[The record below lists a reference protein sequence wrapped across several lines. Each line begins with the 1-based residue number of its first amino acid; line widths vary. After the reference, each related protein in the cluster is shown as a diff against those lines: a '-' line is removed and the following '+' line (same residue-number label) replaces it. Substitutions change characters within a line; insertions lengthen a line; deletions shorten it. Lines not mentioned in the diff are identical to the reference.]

1 MTVGFHAVNFLN
13 KMLDHLRG
21 GTAWTQPSG
30 IYYKLH
36 TGDPG
41 ASGTANAA
49 VGDATRKAAVFGAAA
64 SGSIANSSAI
74 GPWTNGGTSETLT
87 HISAW
92 DASTS
97 GNFLWS
103 DDLTVSK
110 AWVSG
115 ETFTIPI
122 GSATVPFGPL
132 AA

>member
-1 MTVGFHAVNFLN
+1 MAVGLATVALAN

-30 IYYKLH
+30 LYVKVH

-41 ASGTANAA
+41 SAGTANASA
-49 VGDATRKAAVFGAAA
+49 VTTRSQATFGAAA
-64 SGSIANSSAI
+64 SGAIALT
-74 GPWTNGGTSETLT
+74 GTNPSWSMTSTETIT
-87 HISAW
+87 HVSVW

-103 DDLTVSK
+103 AALSASK
-110 AWVSG
+110 AVVSG
-115 ETFTIPI
+115 DTLTLTSLGF
-122 GSATVPFGPL
+122 SQAPL